1 MKKIVIALGGNAI
14 SREFEEGN
22 IHEQFANTRRALVP
36 VVQLIKQGHRICLT
50 HGNGPQAGN
59 MLIRVEESRHRVP
72 PIPLGVIVADL
83 QGGMGYMIQ
92 QTLQNKLHARGINKQ
107 VVALVTQML
116 VNLDDPSI
124 LNPTKFVGPVFSK
137 EQIAELIETRG
148 WQVREDVGRGWRR
161 VVPSPLPIELVER
174 EVVVSLFESGV
185 ILLACGGGG
194 IPVFRDRT
202 GKLEGVDAVIDKDLS
217 AAVLAKALVADALY
231 ILTSINQVAIHFATP
246 LQQNISKMTLQQARQ
261 WLAEGHF
268 PAGSMGPKI
277 QAAIHFLQAGG
288 KEVIITSTEQLIPA
302 LQGKSGTRIYKE

>member
-1 MKKIVIALGGNAI
+1 MPRP
-14 SREFEEGN
+14 SPP
-22 IHEQFANTRRALVP
+22 P
-36 VVQLIKQGHRICLT
+36 VVVAH
-50 HGNGPQAGN
+50 QAGN
-59 MLIRVEESRHRVP
+59 DLDLAGDLDHGAGLT
-72 PIPLGVIVADL
+72 LG
-83 QGGMGYMIQ
+83 
-92 QTLQNKLHARGINKQ
+92 
-107 VVALVTQML
+107 
-116 VNLDDPSI
+116 
-124 LNPTKFVGPVFSK
+124 
-137 EQIAELIETRG
+137 
-148 WQVREDVGRGWRR
+148 
-161 VVPSPLPIELVER
+161 
-174 EVVVSLFESGV
+174 FESG
-185 ILLACGGGG
+185 IAPGFNSTFQDIGIAAGGGG